1 VITVEKESIGSSEF
15 QQLAQSRSK
24 LYGFLSALYVKIPN
38 EEFAANLLSDK
49 FQSLLQSISQS
60 VSGEMKKGLK
70 TIEGFVNETRGRPRT
85 ELAQELGVDWTRL
98 FRGLKRGYGPPP
110 PYESV
115 YIESSEQDAR
125 QTIGE
130 VMKTYREAGVSVDEK
145 AGQRSDY
152 IGIEL
157 DFMRHLAEKEM
168 EMWTRADYQEAM
180 AYLGKEDDFLVKHIV
195 RWIPKFCDKVLAEAQ
210 TDFYKGVA
218 LFTKGFLKLEEES
231 IKGYVRLIEKNWRI

>member
-1 VITVEKESIGSSEF
+1 VEKESIGSNEF

-24 LYGFLSALYVKIPN
+24 LYGFLSALYVKLPN
-38 EEFAANLLSDK
+38 EEFAANLLCDK
-49 FQSLLQSISQS
+49 FQSLLQLISQS
-60 VSGEMKKGLK
+60 DQVSGEMKEGLK
-70 TIEGFVNETRGRPRT
+70 TIEGFVNETRDRPRT

-168 EMWTRADYQEAM
+168 EMWERADYQEAI
-180 AYLGKEDDFLVKHIV
+180 AYLGQEDDFLDKHIV
-195 RWIPKFCDKVLAEAQ
+195 PWIPKFCDKVFTEAQ
-210 TDFYKGVA
+210 TDFYRGVA

-231 IKGYVRLIEKNWRI
+231 IKGYMRLIEKNMRIS